1 MQRLPMYVHLLSD
14 RLFTLLNRHRICTPL
29 IVRLLHPA
37 IAVTLVCY
45 RFIPTTHPCI
55 CYSTAEFATY
65 LNYCRSLRFED
76 KPDYAYLR
84 RLFRDLFYREGFHPD
99 FVYDWTILN
108 YTSYFVRRLI
118 DLVAPGAC

>member
-1 MQRLPMYVHLLSD
+1 LLS
-14 RLFTLLNRHRICTPL
+14 FHFHNS
-29 IVRLLHPA
+29 
-37 IAVTLVCY
+37 
-45 RFIPTTHPCI
+45 PCI
-55 CYSTAEFATY
+55 CFSTAEFATY